1 MPDWIFTIAYVVIGL
16 LGLLLLVLLM
26 SFAVLLIVRVPFV
39 RTPKRATQALID
51 AKIIQSTDLIYDLGA
66 GDGKFLHDI
75 VKATGCRGEG
85 FEISPFVWLLGELRA
100 ATSKGLTMHLQNF
113 LNVDLS
119 EPTIIFNFLAP
130 AGIPGLAQKLNTE
143 VKAGQ
148 TVISYGFQLPGWT
161 AVQTIDPPPATRR
174 REALRAGQPDR
185 PTGSKFYVYK
195 KT

>member
-1 MPDWIFTIAYVVIGL
+1 MLTWLLIIAYVVIGL
-16 LGLLLLVLLM
+16 LGLLLLALVM
-26 SFAVLLIVRVPFV
+26 SFVVLLIIRVPFV

-51 AKIIQSTDLIYDLGA
+51 AKIIQPTDLVYDLGA

-85 FEISPFVWLLGELRA
+85 FEISPFVWLLGEIRA
-100 ATSKGLTMHLQNF
+100 STSKRFTMHLQNF
-113 LNVDLS
+113 LNIDLR

-161 AVQTIDPPPATRR
+161 PVQTIDP
-174 REALRAGQPDR
+174 QPDR
-185 PTGSKFYVYK
+185 PTGSKFYVYQ

>member
-1 MPDWIFTIAYVVIGL
+1 MPPWLPLIAYVIIGIL
-16 LGLLLLVLLM
+16 ALLLLALLM

-51 AKIIQSTDLIYDLGA
+51 AKIIHSTDLVYDLGA

-85 FEISPFVWLLGELRA
+85 FEISPFFWLLGELRA
-100 ATSKGLTMHLQNF
+100 ATSKRWEMHLQNF
-113 LNVDLS
+113 LNVNLS
-119 EPTIIFNFLAP
+119 EPTIIFNYLAP

-148 TVISYGFQLPGWT
+148 TVISYGFKLPGWT
-161 AVQTIDPPPATRR
+161 PAQIIDP
-174 REALRAGQPDR
+174 QPDR

-195 KT
+195 K

>member
-1 MPDWIFTIAYVVIGL
+1 MLYNTAMLTSLLIILYVIIGL
-16 LGLLLLVLLM
+16 LGLLLLALLM
-26 SFAVLLIVRVPFV
+26 SFVVLLIIRVPFV

-51 AKIIQSTDLIYDLGA
+51 AKLIQPTDLVYDLGA

-100 ATSKGLTMHLQNF
+100 ATSKRWKMHLQNF

-143 VKAGQ
+143 VKTGQ
-148 TVISYGFQLPGWT
+148 TVISYGFELPGWT
-161 AVQTIDPPPATRR
+161 PMQTIDP
-174 REALRAGQPDR
+174 QPER

-195 KT
+195 KA

>member
-1 MPDWIFTIAYVVIGL
+1 MPVWLLTTAIVVIGL
-16 LGLLLLVLLM
+16 LGLLLLALLM

-51 AKIIQSTDLIYDLGA
+51 AKLIQPSDLVYDLGA

-85 FEISPFVWLLGELRA
+85 FEISPFVWLMGEIRA
-100 ATSKGLTMHLQNF
+100 ATSKRWKMHLQNF

-161 AVQTIDPPPATRR
+161 PMQIIDPLPERS
-174 REALRAGQPDR
+174 
-185 PTGSKFYVYK
+185 TGSKFYVYRK
-195 KT
+195 A

>member
-1 MPDWIFTIAYVVIGL
+1 MPAWFLITTYVIISL
-16 LGLLLLVLLM
+16 LGLLLLALLM

-39 RTPKRATQALID
+39 RTPRRATQALID
-51 AKIIQSTDLIYDLGA
+51 AKIIQPTDLIYDLGA

-100 ATSKGLTMHLQNF
+100 ATSKRWKMHLQNF

-119 EPTIIFNFLAP
+119 EPSIIFNFLAP

-143 VKAGQ
+143 IKTGQ
-148 TVISYGFQLPGWT
+148 TVISYGFELPGWT
-161 AVQTIDPPPATRR
+161 PTLIINPS
-174 REALRAGQPDR
+174 PDR

-195 KT
+195 K